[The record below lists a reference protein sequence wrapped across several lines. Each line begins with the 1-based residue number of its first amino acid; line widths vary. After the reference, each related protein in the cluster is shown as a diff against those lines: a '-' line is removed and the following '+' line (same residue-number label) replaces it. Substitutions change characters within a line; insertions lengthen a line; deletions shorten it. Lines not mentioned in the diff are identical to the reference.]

1 MLGFLRRKKKDDGPV
16 DLEQRSAQLG
26 VKYKDLLTLQQLVQ
40 HGADL
45 DEPRHVLYFL
55 YFPQEHLAGTCADRA
70 TQAGWQATVREPVPD
85 YPDSW
90 TVVCE
95 QHDAVTSPA
104 FIRDATDFFE
114 SLAEELGG
122 ECDGWEASA

>member
-1 MLGFLRRKKKDDGPV
+1 MLGFLRRKKKDGDPV
-16 DLEQRSAQLG
+16 DLEERSSQLG
-26 VKYKDLLTLQQLVQ
+26 VKHKDLLTLRHLVAN
-40 HGADL
+40 GADL

-55 YFPQEHLAGTCADRA
+55 YVPKEEHARACADRA
-70 TQAGWQATVREPVPD
+70 RQAGWQATVKEPLPD
-85 YPDSW
+85 LPDW

-95 QHDAVTSPA
+95 QQAAITTPE

-122 ECDGWEASA
+122 KCDGWEASV